1 MTCKETGNFCHNTEK
16 KRSQLKKT
24 EEAQILDLKD
34 FKLIIT
40 NMFKENL
47 VYIIKEYM
55 RTKSHKID
63 EVNKDKLFLKEA
75 NRNFG
80 F

>member
-40 NMFKENL
+40 NMFKE
-47 VYIIKEYM
+47 
-55 RTKSHKID
+55 
-63 EVNKDKLFLKEA
+63 LKKTLST
-75 NRNFG
+75 
-80 F
+80 